1 MMFGIEALR
10 QAVEE
15 DMRCRLPEQRITQT
29 RKLST
34 LIATLLQEQ
43 HVNRMALGC
52 GLPLATE
59 NRASRFQWIK
69 RVLKNDLID
78 PARVMEPYARDVL
91 ERSSVGGVQPIL
103 IIDQSQATRRH
114 RHEMLMV
121 AVRVGGRALPLTWL
135 VRKTAGAIGFAE
147 QVTVLERVAGWLP
160 EGVTPVLMGDRFYG
174 SPDLIAWC
182 AARGWSW
189 RLRLKAQ
196 FLVTD
201 REGGETTLK
210 DCVRRGEWLLEDV
223 SLTEKKIR
231 SHVAII
237 HDTGHEEPWIISLSE
252 RPNTWRARDYEM
264 RWGIEALF
272 SDLKTRGFNIED
284 SQLRLAERIDRLLLA
299 VAIAVYWAVS
309 TGMWD
314 AQEHPL
320 AAEKSSRTATR
331 PRPPIPSVLVHP
343 RSPPPDPLHRPS
355 HQASTALDRLAN

>member
-1 MMFGIEALR
+1 MLGIDALKD
-10 QAVEE
+10 AVEE
-15 DMRCRLPEQRITQT
+15 DMRRRLPGQRITQR

-34 LIATLLQEQ
+34 LVATLLQEQ
-43 HVNRMALGC
+43 HVNLMALGC
-52 GLPLATE
+52 GLPLETE

-69 RVLKNDLID
+69 RVLANRLID
-78 PARVMEPYARDVL
+78 PVEVMAPYVREVL
-91 ERSSVGGVQPIL
+91 ERSCAGGVQPVL
-103 IIDQSQATRRH
+103 IIDQSQATKLH

-121 AVRVGGRALPLTWL
+121 AVRLGERALPLTWL

-147 QVTVLERVAGWLP
+147 QVILLERVAGWLP

-189 RLRLKAQ
+189 RLRLKSQ

-201 REGGETTLK
+201 RDGGETTLK
-210 DCVRRGEWLLEDV
+210 DCLAGGDWLLEDV
-223 SLTEKKIR
+223 RLTEKQVPC
-231 SHVAII
+231 HVAILHEAG
-237 HDTGHEEPWIISLSE
+237 HDEPWIIALSE
-252 RPNTWRARDYEM
+252 RPTTWRALDYAM

-284 SQLRLAERIDRLLLA
+284 SQLRLAERIDRLLLV

-314 AQEHPL
+314 AHNNAL
-320 AAEKSSRTATR
+320 AAEKK
-331 PRPPIPSVLVHP
+331 PQLN
-343 RSPPPDPLHRPS
+343 SPPEFAARACPGLPE
-355 HQASTALDRLAN
+355 ASVA

>member
-1 MMFGIEALR
+1 MVGMDALKE
-10 QAVEE
+10 AVEE
-15 DMRCRLPEQRITQT
+15 DMRGRLPRQRITQR

-34 LIATLLQEQ
+34 LVATVLQEQ
-43 HVNRMALGC
+43 HVNLMALGC
-52 GLPLATE
+52 GLPLETE

-69 RVLKNDLID
+69 RVLANALID
-78 PARVMEPYARDVL
+78 PAEVMEPYARDVL
-91 ERSSVGGVQPIL
+91 ERSCAGGVQPIL
-103 IIDQSQATRRH
+103 IIDQSQATRLH

-121 AVRVGGRALPLTWL
+121 AVRLGERALPLTWL

-147 QVTVLERVAGWLP
+147 QVILLERIAGWLP

-201 REGGETTLK
+201 HEGGETTLK
-210 DCVRRGEWLLEDV
+210 DCFARGEWLLENV
-223 SLTEKKIR
+223 RLTEKLVP

-237 HDTGHEEPWIISLSE
+237 HDTGHAEPWIIALSE
-252 RPNTWRARDYEM
+252 RPSPWRALDYGM
-264 RWGIEALF
+264 RWGIEAMF

-284 SQLRLAERIDRLLLA
+284 SQLRLAERIDRLLLV
-299 VAIAVYWAVS
+299 VAIAVHWAVS

-314 AQEHPL
+314 AQNHPL
-320 AAEKSSRTATR
+320 AAEKKSPTN
-331 PRPPIPSVLVHP
+331 
-343 RSPPPDPLHRPS
+343 SPPGCAAPDYPGSPEVS
-355 HQASTALDRLAN
+355 AA